1 MAGRLAQGLGTRA
14 LLVCGQ
20 GVLSRGSL
28 LSQVKEAFE
37 TAGMHISLFAGVTGE
52 ADLAMVASG
61 IRQLRS
67 DGCDLVVGLG
77 GGSAIDTAK
86 AVAGLASQ
94 PGDLREYHT
103 GRSLEMAGLPV
114 IAIPTTAGTGAEV
127 TRNAVLIDPET
138 RLKQSIRGNDW
149 FPRVALVDPLLTVSM
164 DASLTAY
171 TGSDALCQAIEAY
184 TSIAANEITDSLAE
198 RAVSLI
204 TGNLARA
211 HADGQDIAAREAMSM
226 GSLLAGM
233 AMAVARLGLVH
244 GLAHPL
250 GARNNIPHGLLCG
263 LLLPHVMRYNLER
276 CITKYARIEGLMH
289 PGREYGGEERSAEE
303 AIVSIERL
311 LKSVGIPMRLA
322 PLGVRPED
330 FKIIIQETMPSG
342 STKHNAR
349 PVSETDVRTILT
361 NAL

>member
-103 GRSLEMAGLPV
+103 GRSS
-114 IAIPTTAGTGAEV
+114 
-127 TRNAVLIDPET
+127 RWQDC
-138 RLKQSIRGNDW
+138 RL
-149 FPRVALVDPLLTVSM
+149 
-164 DASLTAY
+164 
-171 TGSDALCQAIEAY
+171 
-184 TSIAANEITDSLAE
+184 
-198 RAVSLI
+198 
-204 TGNLARA
+204 
-211 HADGQDIAAREAMSM
+211 
-226 GSLLAGM
+226 
-233 AMAVARLGLVH
+233 
-244 GLAHPL
+244 
-250 GARNNIPHGLLCG
+250 
-263 LLLPHVMRYNLER
+263 
-276 CITKYARIEGLMH
+276 
-289 PGREYGGEERSAEE
+289 
-303 AIVSIERL
+303 
-311 LKSVGIPMRLA
+311 
-322 PLGVRPED
+322 
-330 FKIIIQETMPSG
+330 
-342 STKHNAR
+342 
-349 PVSETDVRTILT
+349 
-361 NAL
+361 